1 MLYGSSG
8 GFKLNLAGWVG
19 MLGSSSFSEKRCLD
33 TGEGPSLAPRDGGLL
48 CTGFV
53 QLSAD
58 AGGQVEPL
66 PLPA

>member
-8 GFKLNLAGWVG
+8 EFKLNLAGWVG
-19 MLGSSSFSEKRCLD
+19 MLRSSRFSEKWCLD
-33 TGEGPSLAPRDGGLL
+33 SGEGPPLAPRDGGLL

-58 AGGQVEPL
+58 GRHVEPL
-66 PLPA
+66 PLLA